1 MTKPSWIQ
9 QVYGYAVCLVA
20 IVTMLVSA
28 SNLVDAVFLR
38 MNPIQASEQRYGP
51 DENLTSFEGFRFRR
65 NEMRS
70 SRMAPEPKGG
80 AVADTVPTAE
90 LRRVYDALR
99 ADRVERM
106 GYEANQ
112 RLVKHGLLIL
122 LSIALFATHWQWLRS
137 RSERA
142 DTAIP

>member
-20 IVTMLVSA
+20 IITMLVSS

-38 MNPIQASEQRYGP
+38 MNPIQASENRYGP

-65 NEMRS
+65 NEMRGQ
-70 SRMAPEPKGG
+70 RMGPDTKLVPG
-80 AVADTVPTAE
+80 DTVSTAE
-90 LRRVYDALR
+90 LRRVFDALR

-106 GYEANQ
+106 RYEANQ

-122 LSIALFATHWQWLRS
+122 ISIVLFGTHWRWLRNYRDS
-137 RSERA
+137 SPSVA
-142 DTAIP
+142 P

>member
-20 IVTMLVSA
+20 IITMLVSS

-65 NEMRS
+65 NEMRGA
-70 SRMAPEPKGG
+70 RTMPDPKIP
-80 AVADTVPTAE
+80 AMADTVSTAE

-99 ADRVERM
+99 ADRIQRM

-112 RLVKHGLLIL
+112 RLVKHGLLIII
-122 LSIALFATHWQWLRS
+122 SVVLFGTHWRWLRNYRDPS
-137 RSERA
+137 PSVA
-142 DTAIP
+142 P